1 MTYDIEWNLERFHW
15 WFVGRRKLLKWL
27 SASLSPQK
35 ESWVIDIGCGV
46 GSNLRLFQS
55 MGSKLIGIDSEI
67 YSLALARKR
76 LAAVPLVNGD
86 LMRLPFKPN
95 SIDLIIA
102 ADILEHLDK
111 DTNGIKEIHGALKR
125 KGKAIFTV
133 PAFESL
139 RGIQDIVGMH
149 KRRYS
154 KKELI
159 RKIEREGFKILG
171 SSYFNFS
178 RRMTYLKGSHGKG
191 ILLRR
196 VTLKHCLNR
205 LSHCFNGRAWRCH
218 SSSIRSGISLYS
230 PRRFTNHLNIL
241 NSTKMLLIR
250 LIHSSLGTEM
260 TPTPRGSRILAI
272 S

>member
-1 MTYDIEWNLERFHW
+1 MASLEICHPSRKIEMKKITYDIEWGLERSHW

-27 SASLSPQK
+27 FASLSLPK

-171 SSYFNFS
+171 SSYFNFFLFFPILIG
-178 RRMTYLKGSHGKG
+178 RRIIYLLGLRIESENEINFPLINFFLKTIFSLELY
-191 ILLRR
+191 LLKY
-196 VTLKHCLNR
+196 V
-205 LSHCFNGRAWRCH
+205 SFPFGV
-218 SSSIRSGISLYS
+218 SIFCVAR
-230 PRRFTNHLNIL
+230 
-241 NSTKMLLIR
+241 K
-250 LIHSSLGTEM
+250 
-260 TPTPRGSRILAI
+260 
-272 S
+272 